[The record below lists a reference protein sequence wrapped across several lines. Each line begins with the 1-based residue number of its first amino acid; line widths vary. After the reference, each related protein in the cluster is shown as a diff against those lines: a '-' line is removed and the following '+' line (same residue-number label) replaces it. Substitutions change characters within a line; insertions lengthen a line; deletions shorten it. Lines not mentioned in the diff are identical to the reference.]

1 MLQRGLVRSSV
12 RLQSR
17 MKVNFFFFWLETQGA
32 ELYIES
38 GCLEQLKV
46 DVAAWAGQVLGT
58 SPVEDEG

>member
-1 MLQRGLVRSSV
+1 MSQRGQVKYSA

-17 MKVNFFFFWLETQGA
+17 MKVNFFFWLETPGA

-38 GCLEQLKV
+38 SCLEQLKV

>member
-1 MLQRGLVRSSV
+1 MLQRGRVRYSA

-17 MKVNFFFFWLETQGA
+17 MKVNFFFWLETKDA
-32 ELYIES
+32 EMYIES

-58 SPVEDEG
+58 APVEDEG